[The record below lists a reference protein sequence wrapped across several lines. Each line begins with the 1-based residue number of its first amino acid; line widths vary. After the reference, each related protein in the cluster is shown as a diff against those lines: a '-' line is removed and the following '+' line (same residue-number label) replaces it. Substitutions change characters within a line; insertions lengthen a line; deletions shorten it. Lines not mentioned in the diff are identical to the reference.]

1 MRSICLESTT
11 LKNLSPLELY
21 FRDEDELNLGLLW
34 LINWNWNSTLNSSS
48 FGRVKLNESLFI
60 LGKTV
65 RSVTSDTPLALN
77 MSRSTSGIPSE
88 YGANCEDT
96 HSPIDS
102 QVSEAL

>member
-1 MRSICLESTT
+1 MKS
-11 LKNLSPLELY
+11 
-21 FRDEDELNLGLLW
+21 LL
-34 LINWNWNSTLNSSS
+34 
-48 FGRVKLNESLFI
+48 F

-88 YGANCEDT
+88 YGANCDDT

-102 QVSEAL
+102 QVSMGGRKGWREEREAGREGGREGYTPGIKYVPPHKWYTV